1 MRLSKPMLIDLHTYY
16 DEHGIGALGFACP
29 HHHECAA
36 DSPRFTTAKEA
47 YIGPEYEAG
56 TLPRLLFLSL
66 DSGSAD
72 ANPATKTLEA
82 NRAGMR
88 TASVASSPKGRHWY
102 ETHELAWFLLRS
114 FKPGLTIDR
123 IGPYFAHTN
132 SAKCCQNNPGRAVA
146 AETLFRNCRAFIPAE
161 VRILK
166 PDILVTQGDYARDA
180 VNGAFEVESR
190 QAAPGGTGECKA
202 TVLRLSES
210 QRAIWL
216 HTYHPSAYGKYW
228 GQKNVCWP
236 FFAQAVAEF
245 VADRW
250 PSSETRPKPAE
261 PKPTAEQGGTPPRR
275 FALPPRPASPSKA
288 GWRSSGTGDGNL
300 HMLVAAF
307 NTVFRVN
314 GRPFGTPLFRYEG
327 VSDDAKGVQWNAG
340 LDRERGTAWLG
351 VNLEGMAYDGWPIAR
366 LIERELDHP
375 TLADLCSKLPDAAM
389 ITTSWTRDAWQAAA
403 RLPIAEI
410 QLGDTPTTLDKLDP
424 DKWHTILLDAY
435 GCLDADKN
443 HRGRAKQTVTLRSG
457 KVEKWVSPRLH
468 FSWVLW
474 RAVPRSQDEAEAL
487 VRRGREALEPVYR
500 FVRDRSS

>member
-1 MRLSKPMLIDLHTYY
+1 MLSDLHNYY
-16 DEHGIGALGFACP
+16 DAHGIGALSFVCP
-29 HHHECAA
+29 HRHQCAS
-36 DSPRFTTAKEA
+36 DSPGFTTAKEA
-47 YIGPEYEAG
+47 YVGPEYEAG

-72 ANPATKTLEA
+72 ADPATKTLEA

-88 TASVASSPKGRHWY
+88 AASFASFPKGRHWY
-102 ETHELAWFLLRS
+102 ETHELAWFLLRQ
-114 FKPGLTIDR
+114 FKADLTIDR

-146 AETLFRNCRAFIPAE
+146 AETLFRNCRTFIPGE
-161 VRILK
+161 IRILK

-180 VNGAFEVESR
+180 VNVAFEAKSR

-202 TVLRLSES
+202 EILWLSET

-216 HTYHPSAYGKYW
+216 HTFHPSAYGHYW
-228 GQKNVCWP
+228 HQKNTCWP
-236 FFAQAVAEF
+236 YFAKAVAEF

-250 PSSETRPKPAE
+250 SSSETRPKPVAPQ
-261 PKPTAEQGGTPPRR
+261 PKGGHGQPAPRGFVVPSR
-275 FALPPRPASPSKA
+275 ASQPSMA
-288 GWRSSGTGDGNL
+288 GLRSSGSRDASL
-300 HMLVAAF
+300 RMVVAAF
-307 NTVFRVN
+307 NAVFRVS
-314 GRPFGTPLFRYEG
+314 GRPFGLPHGRYEG
-327 VSDDAKGVQWNAG
+327 VSDNAQGVQWNAG

-375 TLADLCSKLPDAAM
+375 TLPDLCSKLHDAAM
-389 ITTSWTRDAWQAAA
+389 VMTSWNRDAWQAAA

-424 DKWHTILLDAY
+424 DKWRTILLDAY
-435 GCLDADKN
+435 GCLDPDKH

-474 RAVPRSQDEAEAL
+474 RSVPQSQDEAEAL
-487 VRRGREALEPVYR
+487 VRRGREALEPVYQ
-500 FVRDRSS
+500 FVRGRSS